1 MCLQFQK
8 LGFMICK
15 EIIVNLLK
23 VKAKQS
29 FANLIKI
36 GSICE
41 GLYHI
46 YIVKK
51 IKFKNYELEK

>member
-15 EIIVNLLK
+15 EIIVYLLK

-29 FANLIKI
+29 FVNLIKI
-36 GSICE
+36 GCICE

-51 IKFKNYELEK
+51 D